1 MKINKNMSSNKK
13 EEKGKEEKQK
23 EIKKEENENNK
34 NKEDDINNDYPKEK
48 INKINEFKNFDVI
61 DHFKQNIIHF
71 NKNCTEQIKDLSFYC
86 FTCKHSVCNDC
97 GAYDHKDH
105 ILIQRTNCLNY
116 DNSFFNEISKVIE
129 RGINIDSQK
138 TQIKKN
144 ISKSISQLKEQ
155 LDLLEKEKIKEVDNI
170 FKEIK
175 SNYVELKENYLKT
188 KECIENYY
196 KVNKK
201 FFNIKI
207 KRTKQNNNS
216 NKIEDLIKPKNNEN
230 NENNDKT
237 NNSNK
242 ENINIK
248 TSVINYYN
256 INDNDIGPNKDLENT
271 VFLMNFEL
279 MNLCDNK
286 NIQILEISNN
296 INNKIKDMSKLIEEN
311 TKSFKEQIKNNYL
324 PFDNDIITKFDDFYW
339 DIKLRCEKYTEHI
352 STFQSTIFDIYKR
365 NGCLDKLK
373 DLLSLFD
380 SKNNK
385 GKDVLFNQQFFI
397 KMNDLSCLKTDIVKS
412 LAKKLYVS
420 NGKVRTTSKS
430 RISSKS
436 RFPPSLSQTDK
447 KDDTIRKINKSI
459 NKTKSNNIIANKTHG
474 EKLNTNVNNN
484 NNEGETNTN
493 TNTKQEMKKNPT
505 NVGVKANIIIPKKES
520 IVLNQR
526 IIQRFYAYSVLE
538 FYTKYF
544 KDNRD
549 NPDTELDEENNI
561 YINKNNNDQ
570 DKICKT
576 RTNNSKSSKNTIKTK
591 NTNNIPLNKN
601 ANKNINDGNSN
612 TNTGTNNNNL
622 ADIKNI
628 KSRLKSNIRSVSL
641 LSNYTER
648 YTELKEKVKPVINTN
663 YIQLFDPA
671 TTKITKIKVPLTKE
685 EHGYTTFPDGCRHLL
700 IDSDLY
706 ITGGTDN
713 CGYPI
718 NIVLMYNLAIGE
730 LTRLAN
736 LNDNHSYHSVEYL
749 ENFDSIIVIGG
760 ENSSSC
766 EIMDLDSKK
775 WTKLPSLNYP
785 RANSNIYYNNN
796 TSDLFV
802 LFGMEGEMTQKTK
815 NTDVIEVLELN
826 DIISGW
832 MMVDYY
838 KSVGLDLKSKYC
850 ITLPFTR
857 DKLLVYGGSSARS
870 LEKRLFALFDM
881 IKNECIKVD
890 SETMDLIKREEN
902 KIRAFDNA
910 LEKIK

>member
-1 MKINKNMSSNKK
+1 MSSKNIKQKEEKNKEEKSKEEIKEEKDKSKNEEEDNLVDEYPKDKINKP
-13 EEKGKEEKQK
+13 
-23 EIKKEENENNK
+23 NEL
-34 NKEDDINNDYPKEK
+34 
-48 INKINEFKNFDVI
+48 KNFDAVT
-61 DHFKQNIIHF
+61 HFKQNIIHF
-71 NKNCTEQIKDLSFYC
+71 YKNCSEPIKDYSYYC
-86 FTCKHSVCNDC
+86 FTCKHSICNEC
-97 GAYDHKDH
+97 GVMAHKEH
-105 ILIQRTNCLNY
+105 LLIQRDNCLNY

-129 RGINIDSQK
+129 KGISIDSRK
-138 TQIKKN
+138 SQIKKD
-144 ISKSISQLKEQ
+144 ISKSITQLKEQ
-155 LDLLEKEKIKEVDNI
+155 LDIIEKEKIKEIDNI

-175 SNYVELKENYLKT
+175 ANYVSLKDNYLKT

-196 KVNKK
+196 KTNKK

-207 KRTKQNNNS
+207 KKTKQNNQSAPESPSIES
-216 NKIEDLIKPKNNEN
+216 NEKNNN
-230 NENNDKT
+230 ANIKSSLINYFKINEN
-237 NNSNK
+237 
-242 ENINIK
+242 E
-248 TSVINYYN
+248 
-256 INDNDIGPNKDLENT
+256 IGPNRDIENT

-286 NIQILEISNN
+286 NLQILDISNN

-311 TKSFKEQIKNNYL
+311 TKSFTEQLKKNYL
-324 PFDNDIITKFDDFYW
+324 SFDDEIIAKFDDFYW
-339 DIKLRCEKYTEHI
+339 DIKVRCEKYTDHI
-352 STFQSTIFDIYKR
+352 LQFQNTIYDIYKR

-397 KMNDLSCLKTDIVKS
+397 KMNDLSSLSTDVVKNM
-412 LAKKLYVS
+412 AKKLYFS
-420 NGKVRTTSKS
+420 NGKIRTTSKN
-430 RISSKS
+430 RFNSKS
-436 RFPPSLSQTDK
+436 KFSLTGNQSEK
-447 KDDTIRKINKSI
+447 KEESKKNKSI
-459 NKTKSNNIIANKTHG
+459 GKTKSNNILNSGNSGDANENKEAEKT
-474 EKLNTNVNNN
+474 ELKKSPSNV
-484 NNEGETNTN
+484 
-493 TNTKQEMKKNPT
+493 
-505 NVGVKANIIIPKKES
+505 VKINFIPKRENII
-520 IVLNQR
+520 LNQR
-526 IIQRFYAYSVLE
+526 LIQRFYAYSVLD
-538 FYTKYF
+538 YYSKYF
-544 KDNRD
+544 KVNINSEDKD
-549 NPDTELDEENNI
+549 LDEENNI
-561 YINKNNNDQ
+561 YMKNKYNADG
-570 DKICKT
+570 
-576 RTNNSKSSKNTIKTK
+576 SKSKKGNKFGKNDRGRSNNLNKSKNEK
-591 NTNNIPLNKN
+591 NKESS
-601 ANKNINDGNSN
+601 SN
-612 TNTGTNNNNL
+612 LDSKG
-622 ADIKNI
+622 KSRYRSNI
-628 KSRLKSNIRSVSL
+628 KSVSL
-641 LSNYTER
+641 LSNYSER
-648 YTELKEKVKPVINTN
+648 YTELKEKVKPIINTN

-671 TTKITKIKVPLTKE
+671 TTKISKIKVPLTKE

-718 NIVLMYNLAIGE
+718 NIVLIYNLAIGE
-730 LTRLAN
+730 LSRLSN

-749 ENFDSIIVIGG
+749 ENFDSIIVVGG

-785 RANSNIYYNNN
+785 RANSNIYYNNI

-838 KSVGLDLKSKYC
+838 KSVGLDLKNNYC

-857 DKLLVYGGSSARS
+857 DKLLIFGGSSARS
-870 LEKRLFALFDM
+870 IEKRLFALFDM

-890 SETMDLIKREEN
+890 SDTMDLIKREEN

-910 LEKIK
+910 LEKIN